1 MLSYR
6 KKQLPL
12 AGKEYLC
19 FHINGRSS
27 HSVQCVKSRIINKA
41 IGYIL
46 YIDIFEQK
54 YVVIKRVLQSP
65 RLEDH
70 MKTIGIDQ

>member
-1 MLSYR
+1 M
-6 KKQLPL
+6 
-12 AGKEYLC
+12 
-19 FHINGRSS
+19 
-27 HSVQCVKSRIINKA
+27 NKA

-65 RLEDH
+65 RLEDY